1 MTIPIFFIVYI
12 NFGKELKWNV
22 FWRLDSE
29 GQKFVMWGFGLLAE
43 ETIKSYEFWAQG
55 ATSQILEEISFQE

>member
-12 NFGKELKWNV
+12 NFSKELKWNV

-43 ETIKSYEFWAQG
+43 ETIKSNEFWAQG